1 MTDIHLQTIEHYR
14 MENFHIFSSGNGWHP
29 LTPLAGK
36 IPKNPQSS
44 FWGSIQTS
52 KRSAILFWVSF
63 LGDEEKFLQQ
73 KNYKK
78 GYFCIQSWLPRFF
91 FQGCRVRN
99 HQSWPSLNPFTTNTQ
114 ALISV
119 SLRPISSVETN
130 KLDFSKSF
138 SFSNSS
144 LLSQDMTRWGWTR
157 REGSNVMPF
166 CRRQS
171 SHTCFFFFS
180 VERSLKSKPPGPY
193 VPTKI
198 FQTKLRA
205 KSVC

>member
-1 MTDIHLQTIEHYR
+1 MLILHTTLWPP
-14 MENFHIFSSGNGWHP
+14 N
-29 LTPLAGK
+29 
-36 IPKNPQSS
+36 
-44 FWGSIQTS
+44 TS
-52 KRSAILFWVSF
+52 ERSAILFWVSS

-91 FQGCRVRN
+91 SRMSRKKPPKLALVKPIHKLWSPCLYGQLKKVCFHPNPRDWTIEV
-99 HQSWPSLNPFTTNTQ
+99 SSL
-114 ALISV
+114 
-119 SLRPISSVETN
+119 ETN

-198 FQTKLRA
+198 FQIKLRA
-205 KSVC
+205 KSAW